1 MINYDQLVTRMKEN
15 GITSFTIKKGQPK
28 EGFMSQCTYTRM
40 KLNQGYIGLEIIEKI
55 LNELNIDK
63 IQLVRDNE
71 NNFEIIIKGKWY
83 NFKLDILSEV
93 SYDIR

>member
-1 MINYDQLVTRMKEN
+1 MINYDQLVERMKEN

-71 NNFEIIIKGKWY
+71 NNFGIIVPD
-83 NFKLDILSEV
+83 DISKNGTLSLESV
-93 SYDIR
+93 KE

>member
-1 MINYDQLVTRMKEN
+1 MINYDQLVERMKEN
-15 GITSFTIKKGQPK
+15 GITSFTIKKGQSK

-63 IQLVRDNE
+63 IQLVRDTE
-71 NNFEIIIKGKWY
+71 NNFEIIIP
-83 NFKLDILSEV
+83 DEISEEATKQQ
-93 SYDIR
+93 IRQ

>member
-15 GITSFTIKKGQPK
+15 GITSFTIKKGQPKEGQPK

-71 NNFEIIIKGKWY
+71 NNFEIIISDDTSKENGITL
-83 NFKLDILSEV
+83 N
-93 SYDIR
+93 

>member
-1 MINYDQLVTRMKEN
+1 MRNYVQLVDKMKEN
-15 GITSFTIKKGQPK
+15 GITSFTIKKGQSK

-63 IQLVRDNE
+63 IQLIRDSE
-71 NNFEIIIKGKWY
+71 NNFEIIIP
-83 NFKLDILSEV
+83 DETTEESTE
-93 SYDIR
+93 

>member
-1 MINYDQLVTRMKEN
+1 MINYDQLVSKMKEN
-15 GITSFTIKKGQPK
+15 GITSFTIKKGQQK

-63 IQLVRDNE
+63 IQLVRDSE
-71 NNFEIIIKGKWY
+71 NNFEIIIPDETTEKGA
-83 NFKLDILSEV
+83 E
-93 SYDIR
+93 

>member
-1 MINYDQLVTRMKEN
+1 MINYNQLVSKMKEN
-15 GITSFTIKKGQPK
+15 GITSFTIKKGQQK

-71 NNFEIIIKGKWY
+71 NNFEIIIPDETSEKGA
-83 NFKLDILSEV
+83 E
-93 SYDIR
+93 

>member
-1 MINYDQLVTRMKEN
+1 MIKGDFIYMINYDQLVDKMKEN
-15 GITSFTIKKGQPK
+15 GITSFTIKKGQSK

-63 IQLVRDNE
+63 IQLVKNSE
-71 NNFEIIIKGKWY
+71 NNFEIIIPDETSEKGA
-83 NFKLDILSEV
+83 E
-93 SYDIR
+93 

>member
-40 KLNQGYIGLEIIEKI
+40 KLNQGYIGLKIIEKI

-71 NNFEIIIKGKWY
+71 NNFEIIISDDTSKENGITL
-83 NFKLDILSEV
+83 N
-93 SYDIR
+93 